1 MGTSS
6 HLIRYITSSD
16 KSHEMGVSAIVI
28 FTFVFSFVGSEASA
42 LPGPD
47 PAPVPAWKLI
57 ETEDTAATQEQENKD
72 GEEPSKPDVGSGWIS
87 RYGYGYGIVPA
98 GAGGKKEEKKR
109 RRQDL

>member
-6 HLIRYITSSD
+6 HLITYITSSD
-16 KSHEMGVSAIVI
+16 KTHEMGFLAIVI
-28 FTFVFSFVGSEASA
+28 FTFVFSFVGLEASP

-72 GEEPSKPDVGSGWIS
+72 GEDPSKPDVGSGWIS

-98 GAGGKKEEKKR
+98 GGKKEEKKR
-109 RRQDL
+109 RRRR